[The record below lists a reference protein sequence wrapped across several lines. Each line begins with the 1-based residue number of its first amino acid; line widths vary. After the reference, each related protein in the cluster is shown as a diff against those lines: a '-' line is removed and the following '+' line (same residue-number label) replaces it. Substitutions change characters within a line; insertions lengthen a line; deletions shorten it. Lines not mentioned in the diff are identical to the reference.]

1 MGKNIKINNSEPC
14 LCGSG
19 KKFKDCC
26 KKNMFTSS
34 TPYSQ
39 DILNNPQRINAILQ
53 KKLDDTDFKI

>member
-26 KKNMFTSS
+26 KKKMFTSS
-34 TPYSQ
+34 TPYSE

-53 KKLDDTDFKI
+53 I